1 MQQPSQDLAIR
12 TACGKPMTLKSSS
25 RINRPV
31 IMRLDSTMQN
41 AMRIRS
47 LEEFVTAI
55 RADATKWGDT
65 RYPWFR
71 GEPDSARP
79 LLPRLY
85 RRRKGKP
92 PYQAFENQLLQTF
105 RLKAASFSDH
115 PLPARESTD
124 QWLFLAQH
132 VGLPTR
138 LLDWTESALVA
149 LWFALLAT
157 KPVVWMLN
165 PRELNK
171 LSVSDK
177 DGKKSIGSDEFPL
190 TWFSPPCR
198 INIGSES
205 INAAWEQRASRVD
218 LPVAIVPTYV
228 HGRMSAQRSCF
239 TIHGRKE
246 QPLNQLVS
254 PDVAKRYKIEPSAA
268 TGLQRDL
275 RMLGIMRATA
285 FPDLDGL
292 TGELA
297 SLY

>member
-1 MQQPSQDLAIR
+1 M
-12 TACGKPMTLKSSS
+12 G
-25 RINRPV
+25 
-31 IMRLDSTMQN
+31 
-41 AMRIRS
+41 IRS
-47 LEEFVTAI
+47 VEEFVTAV
-55 RADATKWGDT
+55 RADANKWGET

-71 GEPDSARP
+71 GERDSARP
-79 LLPRLY
+79 LLPGLY
-85 RRRKGKP
+85 RKRRGKP
-92 PYQAFENQLLQTF
+92 PYRAFENQLLQTF
-105 RLKAASFSDH
+105 RLKAASFSDR
-115 PLPARESTD
+115 PLPDRENTD

-138 LLDWTESALVA
+138 LLDWTESALVG
-149 LWFALLAT
+149 LWFALQKE

-165 PRELNK
+165 PLELNL
-171 LSVSDK
+171 LSVSDQ
-177 DGKKSIGSDEFPL
+177 DGKKLIGSDQFPL
-190 TWFSPPCR
+190 TWVSPPCV

-239 TIHGRKE
+239 TVHGQKE
-246 QPLNQLVS
+246 QPLNELVPPS
-254 PDVAKRYKIEPSAA
+254 VVKRYKIEPSAA
-268 TGLQRDL
+268 TKLRRDL

-292 TGELA
+292 AGELA

>member
-1 MQQPSQDLAIR
+1 MRNTYGGIPHRAAVAPRMPGRLSSLMQNP
-12 TACGKPMTLKSSS
+12 T
-25 RINRPV
+25 
-31 IMRLDSTMQN
+31 STMKN
-41 AMRIRS
+41 ATRIRNV
-47 LEEFVTAI
+47 EEFVTAI
-55 RADATKWGDT
+55 RADATKWGET

-85 RRRKGKP
+85 RRRRGKP
-92 PYQAFENQLLQTF
+92 PYRAFENQLLQTF
-105 RLKAASFSDH
+105 RLKAVSFGDR
-115 PLPARESTD
+115 PLPDRENTD

-149 LWFALLAT
+149 LWFALLAK
-157 KPVVWMLN
+157 KPIVWMLN
-165 PRELNK
+165 PLELNK

-177 DGKKSIGSDEFPL
+177 DGKKIIDRDEFPL
-190 TWFSPPCR
+190 TWVSPPCGV
-198 INIGSES
+198 NIGSES
-205 INAAWEQRASRVD
+205 INAAWERRASRVD
-218 LPVAIVPTYV
+218 LPVAIVPTFA

-239 TIHGRKE
+239 TVHGRKE
-246 QPLNQLVS
+246 QPLNHLVL
-254 PDVAKRYKIEPSAA
+254 PDVVKRYKIEPSAA
-268 TGLQRDL
+268 IRLQRDL